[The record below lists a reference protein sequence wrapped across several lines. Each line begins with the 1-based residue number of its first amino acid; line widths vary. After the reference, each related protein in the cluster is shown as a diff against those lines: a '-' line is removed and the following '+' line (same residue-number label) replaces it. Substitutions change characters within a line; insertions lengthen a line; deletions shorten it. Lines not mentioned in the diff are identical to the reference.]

1 MHIVG
6 SEHMEGSSAARDDMS
21 AVDGP
26 KVISAQRAGRYVVQ
40 PQGYRAFMPVS
51 LPPEPPVRLKGELQA
66 LLSQADQAL
75 GRLDG
80 SIQTLPDPH
89 LFASMYV
96 RKEAVLSSQIEGTQS
111 SLQDVLAAEARLRT
125 PNRPRDTDEVIN
137 YVTAMNYGLERLETL
152 PISSRLIREIHERL
166 LRGVRGHKMRPG
178 EFRTSQNWIGPA
190 GCTLHEAT
198 FVPPPH
204 REVPN
209 ALGNLETFLH
219 GRSELPDLV
228 QIGLVHA
235 QFETIH
241 PFPDG
246 NGRVGR
252 LLITFLL
259 SERAIL
265 SAPVLYLSHFFL
277 QYRPEYYERLQAVHD
292 TGDWECW
299 LAFFLRG
306 VAEVSAEATETVRR
320 ILTLR
325 EEHRSRVTEHLGRA
339 AANGHRVLEQL
350 YRRPFV
356 SVSDVQA
363 MSGTA
368 YRAANRLVA
377 RLVEI
382 GILEEI
388 TGDRRNRVYRYT
400 PYLQILESDT
410 A

>member
-1 MHIVG
+1 
-6 SEHMEGSSAARDDMS
+6 MERSSVPSDAAPAQGLQ
-21 AVDGP
+21 AVD
-26 KVISAQRAGRYVVQ
+26 AQRAGRYMVQ
-40 PQGYRAFMPVS
+40 PQGYRAFMPAP
-51 LPPEPPVRLKGELQA
+51 LPPEPPVRLEGELQA

-80 SIQTLPDPH
+80 SIQTFPDTE
-89 LFASMYV
+89 LFVFMYV

-125 PNRPRDTDEVIN
+125 PDRAPDTGEVIN
-137 YVTAMNYGLERLETL
+137 YVTAMNYGLERLKTL

-166 LRGVRGHKMRPG
+166 LRGVRGSQMQPG
-178 EFRTSQNWIGPA
+178 ELRTSQNWIGPA
-190 GCTLHEAT
+190 GCAIQDAT

-204 REVPN
+204 RDVPN
-209 ALGNLETFLH
+209 ALGDLETFIH
-219 GRSELPDLV
+219 SPSELPDLV
-228 QIGLVHA
+228 QIGLIHA

-241 PFPDG
+241 PFLDG

-259 SERAIL
+259 CERDIL
-265 SAPVLYLSHFFL
+265 LRPVLYLSHFFR
-277 QYRPEYYERLQAVHD
+277 QHRGEYYERLQSVRD
-292 TGDWECW
+292 TGDWEAW

-306 VAEVSAEATETVRR
+306 VAEVSAEATKTVRR

-325 EEHRSRVTEHLGRA
+325 EDHRRLVTQRLGRA
-339 AANGHRVLEQL
+339 AADGHRVLERL
-350 YRRPFV
+350 YRQPFV
-356 SVSDVQA
+356 TVGGVQDIT
-363 MSGTA
+363 GT
-368 YRAANRLVA
+368 YYPAASRLVA

-400 PYLQILESDT
+400 PYMQILESDT
-410 A
+410 S